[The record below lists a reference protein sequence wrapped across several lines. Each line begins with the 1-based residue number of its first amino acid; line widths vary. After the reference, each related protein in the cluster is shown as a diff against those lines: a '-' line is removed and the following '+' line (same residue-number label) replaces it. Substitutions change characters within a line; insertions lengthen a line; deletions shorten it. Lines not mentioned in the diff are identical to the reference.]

1 MRFFVVLLIQA
12 LLVSAAPSPTPMQK
26 AQAMVKR
33 MTLEEKVAMLHG
45 SKEGYTGTT
54 PVNARLGIP
63 PIVMNDGPQGFRMRE
78 GGSSTS
84 WPAGLTVG
92 ATWDKDLA
100 RKWGA
105 AMGEEFYAKG
115 ANVQLGPGLCVARV
129 PVNGRNF
136 EYIRFVSWLLF
147 TQCLPVAMTPL
158 L

>member
-1 MRFFVVLLIQA
+1 MENQSAGFWTENNQKQRMRLFALLLVQA
-12 LLVSAAPSPTPMQK
+12 LLLVSAATSPSPMQK

-54 PVNARLGIP
+54 PVNTRLGIP

-92 ATWDKDLA
+92 ATWDKNLA
-100 RKWGA
+100 RAWGE
-105 AMGEEFYAKG
+105 AMGKEFYAKG

-136 EYIRFVSWLLF
+136 EYIR
-147 TQCLPVAMTPL
+147 
-158 L
+158 